1 MSSELLT
8 RSETYYAGGGTP
20 PDAPPVLDVKRLLW
34 TRGPVMALIAVALA
48 IPLMVAA
55 WFLVEAKYTATAE
68 LRFSALTPRVM
79 EGTAAREQAAS
90 YEKFLNTQL
99 SLISGNTILSR
110 VVDSSDV
117 RTLPVI
123 QKAKDPI
130 LFLRDSMGVS
140 VERNSEIVHVM
151 CSMSDAGAA
160 KLVLEKVVSA
170 YMDFVFTEEASMG
183 GERLTI
189 LTKERDARQMD
200 LELQLRQISD
210 LKDKLGVPIIGDGTF
225 ETREG
230 DQYRENLI
238 KAEEEVSRL
247 EGVRADLELQL
258 GQMDGLL
265 ERVKKDPAKPVFEF
279 SIEEQVGKDP
289 RVVALREDLIRAE
302 ATLADISLR
311 MLEKSPQRIE
321 QQRRIDSLRKSLA
334 SVEQDVRRETA
345 GLVRSMLDDQ
355 QKALQKELDEAQA
368 RMAKYGAALKD
379 FEARIAN
386 ASVQFAQLS
395 ELERKATETREL
407 LQQVRRA
414 ITDITIE
421 SKAPARIQLVSQ
433 ASVPSSGPVYKQK
446 LLVMLM
452 ALMFSFGV
460 GVAVGFLLE
469 ITDQHLRTP
478 QDVLR
483 VTRVPVIAC
492 VPHAQE
498 DKALPPKVFMPAVTA
513 EFPESL
519 LADEYRRVLV
529 RLLYP
534 EEAYA
539 EAKSIAIT
547 SASENDGKT
556 SLACNLSIALGQA
569 HRRVLL
575 VDVSGRKPSLEKC
588 FRLQRAVGLAE
599 VLNQELAPEDAVRV
613 TEYENVA
620 LLGPGLDCDEL
631 ANRLASRN
639 MVKFLEWA
647 EREFDHVVL
656 DTPPLLLMAEA
667 KLVAPVVDAVLVV
680 CGVGKSTRGMLRRCL
695 RDLNQIGAVVT
706 GLVLNSVRRTRGGYM
721 QANSRKYYGY
731 GRRNEDAP
739 RPGKKKARK
748 APSAAEEAPVELI
761 PCEAEVVVEAEAEDR
776 HAAS

>member
-8 RSETYYAGGGTP
+8 RSETYYAGGGMP
-20 PDAPPVLDVKRLLW
+20 PEAPPVLDVKRLLW
-34 TRGPVMALIAVALA
+34 VRGPVMALIAVVLA
-48 IPLMVAA
+48 IPGMLGA

-68 LRFSALTPRVM
+68 LRFYALTPRVM
-79 EGTAAREQAAS
+79 EGTAARDQAAS

-99 SLISGNTILSR
+99 SLITGNTILSR

-117 RTLPVI
+117 RTLPCI
-123 QKAKDPI
+123 AQAKDPVE
-130 LFLRDSMGVS
+130 FLRDSLGVA
-140 VERNSEIVHVM
+140 VERNSEIVHVT
-151 CSMSDAGAA
+151 CSLTDAAAA
-160 KLVLEKVVSA
+160 KLILEKVVSA
-170 YMDFVFTEEASMG
+170 YMEFVFSEEASAG
-183 GERLTI
+183 GERLTV

-247 EGVRADLELQL
+247 EGVRADLDVQM
-258 GQMDGLL
+258 GQVEAIL
-265 ERVKKDPAKPVFEF
+265 ERIKKEPAKAIFEF
-279 SIEEQVGKDP
+279 SVEEQVGKDP

-302 ATLADISLR
+302 ATMADLSLR
-311 MLEKSPQRIE
+311 MMEKSPQRIE
-321 QQRRIDSLRKSLA
+321 QQRRIDSLRGSLA
-334 SVEQDVRRETA
+334 TVEQTVRRETA

-355 QKALQKELDEAQA
+355 RKALQKELDEAQA
-368 RMAKYGAALKD
+368 RVGKYGAALKD
-379 FEARIAN
+379 FEAKIAN
-386 ASVQFAQLS
+386 ASVQFAQLA
-395 ELERKATETREL
+395 ELDRKATETRDL

-433 ASVPSSGPVYKQK
+433 ATVPSGGPVYKQK
-446 LLVMLM
+446 LLLMLM
-452 ALMFSFGV
+452 AIAFSCSVGV
-460 GVAVGFLLE
+460 GVGFLLE

-492 VPHAQE
+492 VPHALE

-513 EFPESL
+513 EFPESIV
-519 LADEYRRVLV
+519 ADEYRRVLV

-539 EAKSIAIT
+539 EAKTIAIT

-556 SLACNLSIALGQA
+556 SLACNLAIALGQA
-569 HRRVLL
+569 HRNVLL

-599 VLNQELAPEDAVRV
+599 VLDQELAPEDAVRV
-613 TEYENVA
+613 TEHEHVA
-620 LLGPGLDCDEL
+620 LIGPGLDCEEL

-706 GLVLNSVRRTRGGYM
+706 GLVLNGVRRTRGGYM

-731 GRRNEDAP
+731 GRKNAEPP
-739 RPGKKKARK
+739 RPRKKPRK
-748 APSAAEEAPVELI
+748 PPQYAEEAPVVLI
-761 PCEAEVVVEAEAEDR
+761 PCETDVVAEVEVEDKEA
-776 HAAS
+776 AN